1 MTAQGTKDEKK
12 AVGDFTLRLPKNREQ
27 NAFFEIYLREL
38 DEPTYMAAAT
48 LIGKGKEVETVKFL
62 LKNLWVG
69 CTPIDE
75 VLKNFISVRAASEPM
90 LEILNP
96 ASGELKK
103 N

>member
-1 MTAQGTKDEKK
+1 MTEQGTKKV
-12 AVGDFTLRLPKNREQ
+12 VGDFTLRLPKNRDQSEY
-27 NAFFEIYLREL
+27 FEIYLKEL

-48 LIGKGKEVETVKFL
+48 LIAKGKEVETVKFL

-69 CTPIDE
+69 GDPIDE
-75 VLKNFISVRAASEPM
+75 VTKNFISVRAASEPI

>member
-1 MTAQGTKDEKK
+1 MEKSEKK
-12 AVGDFTLRLPKNREQ
+12 QGDFTLRLPKDRDQ
-27 NAFFEIYLREL
+27 KDYFEIYLKEL

-48 LIGKGKEVETVKFL
+48 LIAKGKEVETIKFL
-62 LKNLWVG
+62 LKNLYVG
-69 CTPIDE
+69 GDSISD
-75 VLKNFISVRAASEPM
+75 VLDNFIAVRAASEPI

>member
-1 MTAQGTKDEKK
+1 MTAQGTKK
-12 AVGDFTLRLPKNREQ
+12 AVGDWTLRLPKDRGQ
-27 NAFFEIYLREL
+27 KDFFEIYLKEL

-69 CTPIDE
+69 GDPVDE
-75 VLKNFISVRAASEPM
+75 VTKNFISVRAASEPM